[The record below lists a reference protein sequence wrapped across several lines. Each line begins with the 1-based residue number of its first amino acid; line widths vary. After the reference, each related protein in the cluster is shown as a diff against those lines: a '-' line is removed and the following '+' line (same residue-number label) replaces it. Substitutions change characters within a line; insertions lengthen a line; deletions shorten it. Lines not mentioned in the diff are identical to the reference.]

1 MKDDISGPSLASA
14 ALRIH
19 QGRMRVSVE
28 NIANAHST
36 ASVPD
41 GEPYRRKI
49 AVFEPITGNTEEAP
63 AIRIVRDKTE
73 FPMVHSPGHPAADAG
88 GNLKLPNVRPTVEMS
103 DLRSAMRAYE
113 ANLRTIATF
122 DDLKGKTL
130 ALLKS

>member
-28 NIANAHST
+28 NIANARST
-36 ASVPD
+36 ASAPD

-73 FPMVHSPGHPAADAG
+73 FPTVHSPDTPPPMLAATSSF
-88 GNLKLPNVRPTVEMS
+88 PMS
-103 DLRSAMRAYE
+103 ALRSRCPNFA
-113 ANLRTIATF
+113 LRCERTRPIC
-122 DDLKGKTL
+122 
-130 ALLKS
+130 ALSRPLTT

>member
-1 MKDDISGPSLASA
+1 MKGDISGTSLAAA

-19 QGRMRVSVE
+19 QGRMRVMVE
-28 NIANAHST
+28 NIANVRST

-49 AVFEPITGNTEEAP
+49 AVFEPITGSTDESP
-63 AIRIVRDKTE
+63 AIRIIRDKTE
-73 FPMVHSPGHPAADAG
+73 FPTVHSPGHAAADAD
-88 GNLKLPNVRPTVEMS
+88 GNLKLSNVRLNVEMS
-103 DLRSAMRAYE
+103 ALRSAMRAYE